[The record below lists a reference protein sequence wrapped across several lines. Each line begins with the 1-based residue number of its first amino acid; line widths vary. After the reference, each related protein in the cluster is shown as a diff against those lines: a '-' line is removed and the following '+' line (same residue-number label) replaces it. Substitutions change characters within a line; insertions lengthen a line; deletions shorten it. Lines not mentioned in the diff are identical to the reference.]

1 MLSNGRRVGVAS
13 MSQDATQ
20 TRLSHLITS
29 HLTPHTFHMA
39 CQAWPAPAQVN
50 TQMLQNMTGVVA
62 MDRWMAAGDSW
73 KCRANGNHFPSPL
86 FRYSVPGLPAYQAC
100 IWILGS

>member
-1 MLSNGRRVGVAS
+1 MLVMAGASVWQACHKMQRRPFS
-13 MSQDATQ
+13 LI
-20 TRLSHLITS
+20 LS
-29 HLTPHTFHMA
+29 PHTFHMA